1 MQGINVILYAN
12 EYYSSNSRFYVCLN
26 DKSCQTVR
34 KQTKQKKKKIQKK
47 DSEKW
52 ALYTPWKMLNSSS
65 YYEITLTNKAFN
77 LRDVLPPNFKEK
89 NPLDF

>member
-34 KQTKQKKKKIQKK
+34 KQTKQKKKKNTKK
-47 DSEKW
+47 G
-52 ALYTPWKMLNSSS
+52 
-65 YYEITLTNKAFN
+65 
-77 LRDVLPPNFKEK
+77 
-89 NPLDF
+89 